1 MKKIILFAALC
12 LALTAGLFA
21 EDLRLDIMFS
31 NDVHG
36 GIDRSQATFMN
47 PDFPP
52 QLGGG
57 ASAATL
63 IKHVRS
69 LGGPQRASLLLDAG
83 DFFQG
88 RPVGTVTKGEAVIEY
103 MNAIGYDAMTLG
115 NHEFDI
121 LEEDLTQTLE
131 YANFPILSC
140 NIIDR
145 RTGDIPWYIV
155 PYRVINRLGM
165 RIGIV
170 GFTTTDTELMSFPEN
185 IKNIDFVDEKIAVA
199 KYVEIVRNREKADIV
214 IVLGHAGLPYDIEET
229 YLSRYD
235 AQGNSL
241 KPEILD
247 AKGNPISQE
256 RYSAWGWDAQEIAR
270 EVPGIDLFIGGH
282 MHRGIP
288 KPWIDPYTHTM
299 VIQGYAY
306 GSNLGWMTLTIDPE
320 TKSISGYE
328 VPAMREGIMI
338 TLFEDQFI
346 PDPEISATIEAQVA
360 IAEKGMD
367 EIIGTAAVHLSRTN
381 VDAQSLMGN
390 TITDAMRNEVDADFA
405 FLNLGGVRS
414 DIKNGPVSYRDIF
427 AVMPFDNMVVSFRC
441 TGEFLRRIIETRV
454 EGGRHGLVVSGVNV
468 VYSKKRPNFD
478 RVTSLKI
485 AGEPWDKNKIYT
497 CTTTDFLMQGNAG
510 LTLLAQVPQE
520 DIIYHQINLRDAI
533 VNYFRQKSP
542 VRTKIDNRWKRED
555 NAQPT
560 KEMLQ

>member
-1 MKKIILFAALC
+1 MKRIFLITALC
-12 LALTAGLFA
+12 LALIAGLGA
-21 EDLRLDIMFS
+21 KDLLLDIMFS

-36 GIDRSQATFMN
+36 GIDRAQATFMN

-63 IKHVRS
+63 IKYVRS
-69 LGGPQRASLLLDAG
+69 LGGKDRASMLLDAG

-88 RPVGTVTKGEAVIEY
+88 RPVGSVTKGRAVIEY
-103 MNAIGYDAMTLG
+103 MNAIGYDAMTIG
-115 NHEFDI
+115 NHEYDI
-121 LEEDLTQTLE
+121 MDEELMETLE

-140 NIIDR
+140 NIIDK
-145 RTGDIPWYIV
+145 RTGELPWYVV
-155 PYRVINRLGM
+155 PYRVFERLGV

-170 GFTTTDTELMSFPEN
+170 GFTTTDTEKMSFPEN
-185 IKNIDFVDEKIAVA
+185 IKNIDFVSEKEAVD
-199 KYVEIVRNREKADIV
+199 KYVKILREEEKVDIV

-235 AQGNSL
+235 NQGNPL
-241 KPEILD
+241 YE
-247 AKGNPISQE
+247 E
-256 RYSAWGWDAQEIAR
+256 RTAVWGYDAQEIAR

-282 MHRGIP
+282 MHRGVP

-306 GSNLGWMTLTIDPE
+306 GSNLGWITLKIDEE
-320 TKSISGYE
+320 TKTVSGYDT
-328 VPAMREGIMI
+328 PAMREGIMI

-346 PDPEISATIEAQVA
+346 PDPEISATIEAEVA

-367 EIIGTAAVHLSRTN
+367 EIIGTSAIHLTRTN

-390 TITDAMRNEVDADFA
+390 TITDAMRNEVNADFA
-405 FLNLGGVRS
+405 FLNLGGVRA
-414 DIKNGPVSYRDIF
+414 DIKNGPVTYRDIF
-427 AVMPFDNMVVSFRC
+427 NVMPFDNMVVSFTC
-441 TGEFLRRIIETRV
+441 TGEFLRKIIETRV
-454 EGGRHGLVVSGVNV
+454 EGSRHGLVVSGVNV

-478 RVTSLKI
+478 RVTSLRI
-485 AGEPWDKNKIYT
+485 GGEPWDPKKIYT

-510 LTLLAQVPQE
+510 LTLLTQVPAE
-520 DIIYHQINLRDAI
+520 NIVNHQINLRDAI

-542 VRTKIDNRWKRED
+542 IRTKIDDRWERDD
-555 NAQPT
+555 NAKPT
-560 KEMLQ
+560 PEMMQ

>member
-1 MKKIILFAALC
+1 MKKMIL
-12 LALTAGLFA
+12 LTALSLILTVGLLA
-21 EDLRLDIMFS
+21 EDLRLDIVFS

-36 GIDRSQATFMN
+36 GIDRSEATFMN

-63 IKHVRS
+63 IKHIRS
-69 LGGPQRASLLLDAG
+69 LSGTKRDMLLFDAG

-88 RPVGTVTKGEAVIEY
+88 RPVGTVTKGRAVIEY
-103 MNAIGYDAMTLG
+103 MNAIGYDAMTIG

-121 LEEDLTQTLE
+121 MNDELMETLD

-145 RTGDIPWYIV
+145 RTGDLPWYVV
-155 PYRVINRLGM
+155 PYRIISRLGL
-165 RIGIV
+165 RIGVI
-170 GFTTTDTELMSFPEN
+170 GFTTTDTEKMSFPEH
-185 IKNIDFVDEKIAVA
+185 IKNIEFLDEKDTVA
-199 KYVEIVRNREKADIV
+199 KYVKLVREQERADIV
-214 IVLGHAGLPYDIEET
+214 IVLGHAGLPYEVEAT

-235 AQGNSL
+235 A
-241 KPEILD
+241 
-247 AKGNPISQE
+247 AGNPLQQE
-256 RYSAWGWDAQEIAR
+256 RYAAWGWDAQEIAR
-270 EVPGIDLFIGGH
+270 EVPGIDLFVGGH
-282 MHRGIP
+282 IHKGWP
-288 KPWIDPYTHTM
+288 APWIDPHTHTM
-299 VIQGYAY
+299 VVQGYAY
-306 GSNLGWMTLTIDPE
+306 GSNLGWITLTVDPA
-320 TKSISGYE
+320 TRSVSGYE
-328 VPAMREGIMI
+328 LPALREGMMI

-346 PDPEISATIEAQVA
+346 PDREISATIEAEVA
-360 IAEKGMD
+360 KAEEGMD
-367 EIIGTAAVHLSRTN
+367 EIIGIAGVHLNRTN

-390 TITDAMRNEVDADFA
+390 TIVDAMRNEVNADFA
-405 FLNLGGVRS
+405 FLNLGGVRA
-414 DIKNGPVSYRDIF
+414 DIKNGPVTYRDIF
-427 AVMPFDNMVVSFRC
+427 QVMPFDNMVVSFRC

-485 AGEPWDKNKIYT
+485 GGQPWDRNKIYT

-510 LTLLAQVPQE
+510 LTLLTQVPQE
-520 DIIYHQINLRDAI
+520 DIVFHQINLRDAI

-542 VRTKIDNRWKRED
+542 IRTKIDDRWKRDD
-555 NAQPT
+555 NAKPT

>member
-1 MKKIILFAALC
+1 MKKIIL
-12 LALTAGLFA
+12 LTALGLILAVGLLA
-21 EDLRLDIMFS
+21 EDLRLDIVFS

-36 GIDRSQATFMN
+36 GIDRSEATFMN

-63 IKHVRS
+63 IKHIRS
-69 LGGPQRASLLLDAG
+69 LAGTQRDMLLLDAG

-88 RPVGTVTKGEAVIEY
+88 RPVGTVTKGRAVIEY
-103 MNAIGYDAMTLG
+103 MNAIGYDALTIG

-121 LEEDLTQTLE
+121 MDDELIETLE
-131 YANFPILSC
+131 FANFPILSC

-145 RTGDIPWYIV
+145 RTNDLPWYVV
-155 PYRVINRLGM
+155 PYRIINRLGL
-165 RIGIV
+165 RIGII
-170 GFTTTDTELMSFPEN
+170 GYTTTDTEKMSFPDH
-185 IKNIDFVDEKIAVA
+185 IKNIDFVDEKEAVT
-199 KYVEIVRNREKADIV
+199 KYVDIVRNQEMADIV

-229 YLSRYD
+229 YLTRYD
-235 AQGNSL
+235 SQGNPL
-241 KPEILD
+241 QD
-247 AKGNPISQE
+247 E
-256 RYSAWGWDAQEIAR
+256 RYAAWGWDAQEIAR

-306 GSNLGWMTLTIDPE
+306 GSNLGWMTLTVDPE
-320 TKSISGYE
+320 TKSVSGYE
-328 VPAMREGIMI
+328 LPALREGLMV

-346 PDPEISATIEAQVA
+346 PDPEISATIEAEVA
-360 IAEKGMD
+360 KAEEGMD
-367 EIIGTAAVHLSRTN
+367 EIIGTAGVHLSRTN

-390 TITDAMRNEVDADFA
+390 TITDAMRNEVNADFA
-405 FLNLGGVRS
+405 FLNLGGVRA
-414 DIKNGPVSYRDIF
+414 DIKNGPVTYRDIF
-427 AVMPFDNMVVSFRC
+427 QVMPFDNMVVSFRC

-454 EGGRHGLVVSGVNV
+454 EGGRHGLVVSGANV

-478 RVTSLKI
+478 RVTSLRI
-485 AGEPWDKNKIYT
+485 GGEPWDKNKIYT

-510 LTLLAQVPQE
+510 LTLLTQVPPE

-542 VRTKIDNRWKRED
+542 IRTKIDDRWERND
-555 NAQPT
+555 NAKPT
-560 KEMLQ
+560 SEMLP